1 MGASRYHF
9 GERVDD
15 SVSDE
20 DRARAE
26 QRVGD
31 LLRDKWRLDRLLG
44 IGGTAAVYAASHRNG
59 LKAAV
64 KILHPALSAQRQAR
78 KRFLR
83 EGYAAN
89 TVQHDGVVQVL
100 DDDET
105 SDGAVFLVMEL
116 LDGASVATLARAR
129 GGRLAPT
136 EVVAIGERL
145 LDLLAAAHD
154 KRIWHR
160 DVKPENLFVTRDGV
174 LKLLDFGLAK
184 VEQAYATHPTSP
196 RAILGTPLF
205 MSPEQ
210 ALGRWDEVDAQSD
223 LWAAGATLLHLWSG
237 KLVHVAENAAEA
249 LVVAAT
255 KAAPLVK
262 TIDASIPDAVAAVL
276 DRALSFH
283 KAQRWPDAR
292 SMRTALLQAHPRY
305 DLSTVMQVPDGV
317 EQAAPKVRTQ
327 VLGTPPAARGGDP
340 TLVLE
345 PDTKPPTTT
354 IPLADEVAVP
364 PVQVTPP
371 VVPTI
376 TEPSVPP
383 PLPTRNLALEWLLL
397 GGTALVACAAI
408 LWLLLREEAPA
419 PVEAPP
425 ASAEPAPTAKVEE
438 PQPTPSLDATVS
450 AAPPPTPVRAAPP
463 SVSASAAPSA
473 APPKSDKVFSDW

>member
-15 SVSDE
+15 SVSNE
-20 DRARAE
+20 ERVRAE

-31 LLRDKWRLDRLLG
+31 LLRDKWRLERLIG

-105 SDGAVFLVMEL
+105 PDGAVFLVMEL
-116 LDGASVATLARAR
+116 LDGASVASLAQTR

-145 LDLLAAAHD
+145 LDLLAAAHE

-184 VEQAYATHPTSP
+184 VEQAHATHPTSP

-210 ALGRWDEVDAQSD
+210 ALGRWDEVDGRSD
-223 LWAAGATLLHLWSG
+223 LWSAGATLLHLWSG
-237 KLVHVAENAAEA
+237 KLVHAAENAAEA

-276 DRALSFH
+276 DRALAFH
-283 KAQRWPDAR
+283 KEQRWPDAR
-292 SMRTALLQAHPRY
+292 SMRSALLEAHPRY
-305 DLSTVMQVPDGV
+305 DLSTLVGDPV
-317 EQAAPKVRTQ
+317 EAPKMRTQ
-327 VLGTPPAARGGDP
+327 VLGTPPAARSGDP

-345 PDTKPPTTT
+345 PETKAATTT
-354 IPLADEVAVP
+354 LPLADEIAA
-364 PVQVTPP
+364 PVVTPP
-371 VVPTI
+371 VLPTV
-376 TEPSVPP
+376 TEPSVFVPA
-383 PLPTRNLALEWLLL
+383 LPKRNLAFEWLLL
-397 GGTALVACAAI
+397 GGTAVVACAAI
-408 LWLLLREEAPA
+408 LWLLLRDDAPVEVPTSAEPTATVEVEEPPVPVPSVVATASAAPA
-419 PVEAPP
+419 PP
-425 ASAEPAPTAKVEE
+425 
-438 PQPTPSLDATVS
+438 
-450 AAPPPTPVRAAPP
+450 PVRAARPAGPP
-463 SVSASAAPSA
+463 VPSAAPSA
-473 APPKSDKVFSDW
+473 PKSEKVFSDW